1 VEVELVIIQDPSAQ
15 AVPHCGSLS
24 PTRYNLPMRFTAV
37 LTILVLCSV
46 ACAQSATDAPSKQE
60 PKSVT
65 VPMTLSHDRVVIDVD
80 VRRFDGTTQRVHAW
94 VDNGNPD
101 LYMSRRLAA
110 GPFSCDGQL
119 CSVTPPLEMSISAMT
134 IPLGGKLPGA
144 GIREA
149 WVPASDSAPIA
160 PGLDA
165 EINIPSSV
173 LRNYDVLFDYP
184 DHKFTIAK
192 PGTLKFNGVQAKAS
206 VNPKNGLIQIPSQ
219 IERNKFNLGLDLGS
233 PISFLSGELFDK
245 LSATHPGW
253 PRLTGAIGPANISG
267 STDEPSWKLMRA
279 DRLQYGPLYLS
290 DVAVVSFPK
299 DRTALFDK
307 RSGVSTA
314 GLLGSEAVLNYRVG
328 LDYARSIVYF
338 DIGRTFK
345 FPDFDVIGLTLRPED
360 DGRFTIIGIT
370 DNGGKLSVPQ
380 GQNGVQVGDQL
391 LAVDGIPVPGS
402 TMGQVWLML
411 GGSPGKERTLSLA
424 RSGSQFTVVAT
435 VQHFLGETE
444 EDDKSKGKSHK
455 N

>member
-1 VEVELVIIQDPSAQ
+1 
-15 AVPHCGSLS
+15 
-24 PTRYNLPMRFTAV
+24 
-37 LTILVLCSV
+37 
-46 ACAQSATDAPSKQE
+46 
-60 PKSVT
+60 
-65 VPMTLSHDRVVIDVD
+65 
-80 VRRFDGTTQRVHAW
+80 
-94 VDNGNPD
+94 
-101 LYMSRRLAA
+101 
-110 GPFSCDGQL
+110 
-119 CSVTPPLEMSISAMT
+119 MSISAMT

-144 GIREA
+144 GIKEA
-149 WVPASDSAPIA
+149 WVPPNDSAPIA

-173 LRNYDVLFDYP
+173 LRNYDVLIDYP
-184 DHKFTIAK
+184 DYKFTIAR
-192 PGTLKFNGVQAKAS
+192 PGSLKFNGVQAKAI
-206 VNPKNGLIQIPSQ
+206 VNSKNGLIQIPSQ
-219 IERNKFNLGLDLGS
+219 IERNKFNLDLDLGS

-253 PRLTGAIGPANISG
+253 PHLTGAIGPANISG
-267 STDEPSWKLMRA
+267 SADEPSRKLMRA
-279 DRLQYGPLYLS
+279 DRLQYGPLFLT
-290 DVAVVSFPK
+290 DVAVVCFPQE
-299 DRTALFDK
+299 RAAFFEK
-307 RSGVSTA
+307 RAGVSTA

-380 GQNGVQVGDQL
+380 GQNGVRVGDQL
-391 LAVDGIPVPGS
+391 LAVDGIPVAGS

-411 GGSPGKERTLSLA
+411 GGSPGKERTLTLA

-444 EDDKSKGKSHK
+444 EDNKSKGKSHK